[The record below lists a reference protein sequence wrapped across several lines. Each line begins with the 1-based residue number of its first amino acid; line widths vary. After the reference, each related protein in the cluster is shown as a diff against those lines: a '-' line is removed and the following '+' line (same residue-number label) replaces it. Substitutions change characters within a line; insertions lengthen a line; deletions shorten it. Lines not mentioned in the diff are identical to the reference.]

1 MLTTESVWIALKQL
15 NLRTEHPGRSLGRLV
30 QLANRELR
38 EWGHDGHQVT
48 VERITPYFGN
58 PEVLRC
64 SFWCETCHVSHHSL
78 IAMPSGRA
86 TPSDDSNVGPADD
99 ESRLRP
105 RWSLWPP
112 SHDLVQRILG

>member
-1 MLTTESVWIALKQL
+1 VLTTESVWIGLKQL

-30 QLANRELR
+30 HLANRELR

-64 SFWCETCHVSHHSL
+64 SFWCETCHVSHHAL
-78 IAMPSGRA
+78 INMPFSGAERNH
-86 TPSDDSNVGPADD
+86 DSSNDPADGD
-99 ESRLRP
+99 PRP
-105 RWSLWPP
+105 RRAIRP
-112 SHDLVQRILG
+112 STPGVKQRILG